1 MRRWEDALG
10 NSLNIF
16 IALAA
21 GWFCGCGVEA
31 HGADAPEVIG
41 VGAASPVA
49 KARRLNNCV
58 TELLNGSPLAALLAT
73 IEGVTAIE
81 LNGGDVVITR
91 AETAAWDDIALQVVE
106 ALKDFFLL

>member
-1 MRRWEDALG
+1 MKENTRADLELTPEPRLA
-10 NSLNIF
+10 IF
-16 IALAA
+16 HTNREVSEGREVYATID
-21 GWFCGCGVEA
+21 EA
-31 HGADAPEVIG
+31 
-41 VGAASPVA
+41 
-49 KARRLNNCV
+49 
-58 TELLNGSPLAALLAT
+58 LNGSPLAALLAT